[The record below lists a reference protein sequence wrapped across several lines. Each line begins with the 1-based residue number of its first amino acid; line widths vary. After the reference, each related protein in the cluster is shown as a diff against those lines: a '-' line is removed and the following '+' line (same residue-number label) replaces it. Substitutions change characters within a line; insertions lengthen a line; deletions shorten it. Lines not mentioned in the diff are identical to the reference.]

1 MVARSS
7 VVALT
12 LLIGGAA
19 NVVMAQASSSAQ
31 PRAIGERIPF
41 SHSQAT
47 FQFSLGVR
55 VLAIGEKNATALRGR
70 ERMSPVLLELEFD
83 AGSRY
88 EGLILTPRTAFVLRV
103 GEQRFP
109 VDYIAFHSLD
119 QPSNPPQVN
128 SVTDDLRFA
137 GVFTGKAMLGLLFD
151 LPPAAAHST
160 GRLLEM
166 RSSEGAQPILVS
178 VDREDRRPA
187 RQLPRS
193 RTPQAPRR
201 RPVADR

>member
-7 VVALT
+7 VVVLAL
-12 LLIGGAA
+12 LMGGAA
-19 NVVMAQASSSAQ
+19 HVVVAQATSSAQ
-31 PRAIGERIPF
+31 PRTMGERVAF
-41 SHSQAT
+41 SQTTS
-47 FQFSLGVR
+47 VR

-83 AGSRY
+83 SRSSGG
-88 EGLILTPRTAFVLRV
+88 GLGPLTPRTAFVLRV

-109 VDYIAFHSLD
+109 VDYIAFHRLD
-119 QPSNPPQVN
+119 QPSDPPQVY
-128 SVTDDLRFA
+128 SVTDGLFA
-137 GVFTGKAMLGLLFD
+137 AFVFGGKAMLGLLFD
-151 LPPAAAHST
+151 LPPETAHST

-166 RSSEGAQPILVS
+166 TFSRGAQPILVS
-178 VDREDRRPA
+178 VDREDPRPA

-201 RPVADR
+201 RPVGHR